1 MFEGYVFLEKNGAP
15 AKDRFTDPRAV
26 NALYQK
32 LSEDIIEES
41 KRWARIFRLYS
52 GNLPYRPA
60 DLENSGL
67 KDLTNVNF
75 MGLKGTIDNRAE
87 LILKLK
93 SDTANLI
100 ELRPIARELA
110 GPDAERI
117 GRVFSEEFS
126 TMLRQNGEFI
136 DSMAMMN
143 KEADLYGL
151 GPVTWETDMSY
162 CPVALERAQI
172 RFRENA
178 SVVSSKND
186 LYMFEST
193 ITADYLQSLRD
204 NREMASQLG
213 WDMDA
218 VDKWMVKVFREG
230 AETQHDSSA
239 AGTTPL
245 MHAESLHRRNIVA
258 EDKQF
263 DDFHVIHVFVKEIAW
278 PRGITHIM
286 MPAAEDADFLYYRKN
301 AYRTMDECFIWF
313 PYSTTEKYAREVRGL
328 GSFLYAPER
337 LKNRFLCRM
346 FDSAYR
352 AGALTLETQNGASPQ
367 TAQQLSVNE
376 VGPYTVL
383 PPGVRAAQ
391 SQVAPNFQQLI
402 QVAQVIDQVAVSS
415 TLGSDKQPL
424 ASTATKLFK
433 GSSDRQ
439 SKEEV
444 ELQQAIRAHKT
455 EAEFAERKDVIDKIC
470 RESVRRAL
478 ALMALPPF
486 ARVDYPEIQD
496 FLDRCAIRG
505 VTLEHILAIPQMFS
519 IVACRDLALGADGKV
534 AELDAFHQ
542 QYAGEMDETGRRK
555 LARKRAE
562 LRFGRNDAD
571 ELIPEANRD
580 QAPTDQASKAVDE
593 NNLMK
598 LGFTPMCGQ
607 DQLHW
612 SHIPVHAQL
621 LQEIAQMVAAPED
634 NTPDLND
641 FNGDPN
647 QSMHVAERTL
657 QNLQDDPKKILGILV
672 MCSKHVQ
679 EHLAIG
685 GQQLGMEGQAKQVAK
700 MLRDLRPTIKAL
712 NLAVATQE
720 RVQQAR
726 EEQAQ
731 RDEEKR
737 IDQLAA
743 EKAQVAQIEADA
755 KAKTDMY
762 RIDREHEV
770 QMHRADLEAGR
781 ASADESRK
789 AAQFANEESRK
800 DAALQG
806 QLERDQKM
814 TEAKVNAANA
824 VSRMN
829 AVQDA
834 TGFGSVPPGEIAQ
847 MGPSYSS
854 L

>member
-1 MFEGYVFLEKNGAP
+1 MFEGYVYIEKDGNP
-15 AKDRFTDPRAV
+15 AKDRFTSPRAV
-26 NALYQK
+26 TALYQK
-32 LSEDIIEES
+32 LSEDDAKEA
-41 KRWARIFRLYS
+41 KRRLRIRQLYD
-52 GNLPYRPA
+52 GNLPYKPE
-60 DLENSGL
+60 DLRRLGL
-67 KDLTNVNF
+67 ADLTNVNF
-75 MGLKGTIDNRAE
+75 LGLKGTIDNRADV
-87 LILKLK
+87 ILKLK
-93 SDTANLI
+93 SDTADLI
-100 ELRPIARELA
+100 ELRPIAREQA
-110 GPDAERI
+110 GPQAEII
-117 GRVFSEEFS
+117 GKVFQQEFS
-126 TMLRQNGEFI
+126 TMLRENGEFVN
-136 DSMAMMN
+136 SMARMN

-162 CPVALERAQI
+162 CPVALDRAQI

-178 SVVSSKND
+178 SVTSSKND

-193 ITADYLQSLRD
+193 ISADYLQSLRD
-204 NREMASQLG
+204 NRKMSAQLG
-213 WDMDA
+213 WDMEA
-218 VDKWMVKVFREG
+218 VDKWIAKVFREG
-230 AETQHDSSA
+230 AETMHDSSA
-239 AGTTPL
+239 AGTSPL
-245 MHAESLHRRNIVA
+245 EHAQSLYRRNIVA

-263 DDFHVIHVFVKEIAW
+263 DDFNVIHVFVKEVAW

-286 MPAAEDADFLYYRKN
+286 MPACEDADFLYYRKN

-313 PYSTTEKYAREVRGL
+313 PFSVKERFAREVRGL
-328 GSFLYAPER
+328 GSTLFAPEK
-337 LKNRFLCRM
+337 LKNRFLCRL

-352 AGALTLETQNGASPQ
+352 AGALTLETQQGAPPQ
-367 TAQQLSVNE
+367 TSQQLTITE
-376 VGPYTVL
+376 VGPYNLL

-391 SQVAPNFQQLI
+391 SQVSPNFQQLI
-402 QVAQVIDQVAVSS
+402 QVAQVIDQVSVGSS
-415 TLGSDKQPL
+415 LGMDKQPL

-444 ELQQAIRAHKT
+444 ELQQRIRSNKT
-455 EAEFAERKDVIDKIC
+455 EAEFSERKDVIDKIC

-496 FLDRCAIRG
+496 FLDRCAVRG
-505 VTLEHILAIPQMFS
+505 VTLEMIMAIPQMFS

-562 LRFGRNDAD
+562 LKFGRNDAD
-571 ELIPEANRD
+571 ELIPEQSRD

-612 SHIPVHAQL
+612 SHIPIHAQL
-621 LQEIAQMVAAPED
+621 LQEIVQMVAAPED

-647 QSMHVAERTL
+647 QSMHIAEQTI

-685 GQQLGMEGQAKQVAK
+685 RMQVGMEAQSKQVDR

-720 RVQQAR
+720 RVQQAQ

-737 IDQLAA
+737 IDQLAT
-743 EKAQVAQIEADA
+743 EKAQVAQIEADK
-755 KAKTDMY
+755 KAETERY
-762 RIDREHEV
+762 RIDKEHEV
-770 QMHRADLEAGR
+770 AMHRAELEAGR
-781 ASADESRK
+781 AGADETRRQV
-789 AAQFANEESRK
+789 QFANDEARK
-800 DAALQG
+800 DEALKG
-806 QLERDQKM
+806 QLDRERRMAD
-814 TEAKVNAANA
+814 ARVNAARA
-824 VSRMN
+824 VGRMN
-829 AVQDA
+829 AVNDA
-834 TGFGSVPPGEIAQ
+834 TGMSSVQPGEVAET
-847 MGPSYSS
+847 GPMLIS

>member
-1 MFEGYVFLEKNGAP
+1 MFEGYVYVEKDGKP

-26 NALYQK
+26 AALYQK
-32 LSEDIIEES
+32 LSEDDWEES
-41 KRWARIFRLYS
+41 KRRARIRKLYS
-52 GNLPYRPA
+52 GNLPYVPA
-60 DLENSGL
+60 DLERSGL

-75 MGLKGTIDNRAE
+75 LGLKGTIDNRAE
-87 LILKLK
+87 MILKLK

-100 ELRPIARELA
+100 ELQPIAREQA
-110 GPDAERI
+110 GPEAARI
-117 GRVFSEEFS
+117 GRVFAEEFS
-126 TMLRQNGEFI
+126 TMARQNGEFI
-136 DSMAMMN
+136 DAFSMMA
-143 KEADLYGL
+143 KEADLYGI
-151 GPVTWETDMSY
+151 GPVTWHNDMDY
-162 CPVALERAQI
+162 CPMALERAQI

-178 SVVSSKND
+178 SVVSSRND

-193 ITADYLQSLRD
+193 IDADYLQSLRD

-213 WDMDA
+213 WDMKA

-230 AETQHDSSA
+230 AETQHDTAA
-239 AGTTPL
+239 AGTS
-245 MHAESLHRRNIVA
+245 MVEHAESLRRRNIVA

-286 MPAAEDADFLYYRKN
+286 MPACEDADFLYYRKN

-313 PYSTTEKYAREVRGL
+313 PYSTTERYAREVRGL

-391 SQVAPNFQQLI
+391 SQIAPNFQQLI

-439 SKEEV
+439 SKEEI
-444 ELQQAIRAHKT
+444 ELQHQIRAHKT
-455 EAEFAERKDVIDKIC
+455 EAEFSQRKDVIDKIC

-496 FLDRCAIRG
+496 MLDRCAIRG
-505 VTLEHILAIPQMFS
+505 VMLEHILMIPQMFS

-542 QYAGEMDETGRRK
+542 QYAGEMDEIGRRK

-598 LGFTPMCGQ
+598 LGFTPMCGE

-612 SHIPVHAQL
+612 THIPVHSQL
-621 LQEIAQMVAAPED
+621 LQEIVQMVAAPED
-634 NTPDLND
+634 NTPDLD
-641 FNGDPN
+641 EFNGDPN
-647 QSMHVAERTL
+647 STMHIAEQTL
-657 QNLQDDPKKILGILV
+657 KNIQDDPKKVLGILV

-679 EHLAIG
+679 EHLSIG
-685 GQQLGMEGQAKQVAK
+685 RMQIGTEGQAKQVDK
-700 MLRDLRPTIKAL
+700 MIRDLRSTIKAL

-720 RVQQAR
+720 RVQQAQ

-743 EKAQVAQIEADA
+743 EKAQVAQIEADK
-755 KAKTDMY
+755 KAETERY

-770 QMHRADLEAGR
+770 AMHRANLEAGR
-781 ASADESRK
+781 AEADESRR
-789 AAQFANEESRK
+789 AAQFASEESRK
-800 DAALQG
+800 DAALAG
-806 QLERDQKM
+806 QLEREQKM
-814 TEAKVNAANA
+814 TAAKVNAAQA
-824 VSRMN
+824 VGRMN

-834 TGFGSVPPGEIAQ
+834 TGFGSVQPGDIAE
-847 MGPSYSS
+847 MGPLYSS

>member
-1 MFEGYVFLEKNGAP
+1 MFEGYVVVEKNGAP
-15 AKDRFTDPRAV
+15 AKDRFTDPKAV
-26 NALYQK
+26 TAIYQK
-32 LSEDIIEES
+32 LTEDDFKDA
-41 KRWARIFRLYS
+41 KRRLNIRKLYD
-52 GNLPYRPA
+52 GNLPYNPE
-60 DLENSGL
+60 DLARAGL

-75 MGLKGTIDNRAE
+75 QGLKGTIDNRADA
-87 LILKLK
+87 ILKLK

-100 ELRPIARELA
+100 ELRPIAREQA
-110 GPDAERI
+110 GPQAETI
-117 GRVFSEEFS
+117 GKVFAEEFS
-126 TMLRQNGEFI
+126 TMLRENGEFVN
-136 DSMAMMN
+136 SMSRMN

-162 CPVALERAQI
+162 CPIALERAQI

-178 SVVSSKND
+178 SVNSAKND

-193 ITADYLQSLRD
+193 ISADYLQSLRD
-204 NREMASQLG
+204 NREMAAQLG
-213 WDMDA
+213 WDMNA
-218 VDKWMVKVFREG
+218 VDKWFVKVFREG
-230 AETQHDSSA
+230 AETMHDTTA
-239 AGTTPL
+239 AGTTAAE
-245 MHAESLHRRNIVA
+245 HAQSLYRRNIVA

-263 DDFHVIHVFVKEIAW
+263 DDFNVIHVYVKEIAW

-286 MPAAEDADFLYYRKN
+286 MPACEDAEFLYYKKN
-301 AYRTMDECFIWF
+301 AYRTMDECFLWF
-313 PYSTTEKYAREVRGL
+313 PYSVKERYAREVRGL
-328 GSFLYAPER
+328 ASILFAPEKLR
-337 LKNRFLCRM
+337 NRFLCRM

-352 AGALTLETQNGASPQ
+352 AGALTLETQAGAPPQ
-367 TAQQLSVNE
+367 TSSQLTVTE
-376 VGPYTVL
+376 VGPYNLL
-383 PPGVRAAQ
+383 PPGVKAAQ

-402 QVAQVIDQVAVSS
+402 QVAQVLDQVAVSA

-424 ASTATKLFK
+424 ATTATKLFK
-433 GSSDRQ
+433 GASDRQ

-444 ELQQAIRAHKT
+444 ELQQQIRAHKT

-478 ALMALPPF
+478 SLMMLPPF

-496 FLDRCAIRG
+496 FLDRCAVRG
-505 VTLEHILAIPQMFS
+505 VTLEMIAAIPQMFS

-571 ELIPEANRD
+571 ELIPEQSRD

-612 SHIPVHAQL
+612 SHIPIHAQL
-621 LQEIAQMVAAPED
+621 LQEIVQMVAAPED
-634 NTPDLND
+634 NTPDLNE

-647 QSMHVAERTL
+647 STMHIAEQTL
-657 QNLQDDPKKILGILV
+657 QNLQEDPKKILGMLI

-685 GQQLGMEGQAKQVAK
+685 GMQIGMEGQAKQVAK

-712 NLAVATQE
+712 NLAAATQE
-720 RVQQAR
+720 RVQQA
-726 EEQAQ
+726 E
-731 RDEEKR
+731 EEKAER
-737 IDQLAA
+737 QRQEQIDQLAA
-743 EKAQVAQIEADA
+743 EKAQIAQIEADK
-755 KAKTDMY
+755 KAETDRY

-770 QMHRADLEAGR
+770 AMHRAELEAGR
-781 ASADESRK
+781 ASADET
-789 AAQFANEESRK
+789 RK
-800 DAALQG
+800 DQQLANDEARKNAALQG
-806 QLERDQKM
+806 QLERDQRM
-814 TEAKVNAANA
+814 TDAKVNAARA
-824 VSRMN
+824 VGRMN

-834 TGFGSVPPGEIAQ
+834 TGFGSVQPGDIAEL
-847 MGPSYSS
+847 GPEYSS